1 VFAGLVLCFCGWVV
15 FGGSAAGEFP
25 SKSIRIR
32 PICPRQRNVKSP
44 AGLWVVK
51 EINMT
56 KVQIFFTR
64 RTATPTFPTIKSVC
78 FPLSTIEP
86 RTKQDR
92 KRYSVYNLAINRQ
105 VYVNLRPIRPH
116 SSRDVPLRI
125 HGNNQQSAGH
135 EPVRP
140 SSLVLFHLGQPR
152 PYTSQSMFS
161 VVVSDHHSVEPHT
174 LSCAANES
182 RRGVS
187 TGWCGVASKILR
199 RSMRGVTQ
207 RTRPECG

>member
-1 VFAGLVLCFCGWVV
+1 MSKAAQRKITCGSL
-15 FGGSAAGEFP
+15 GCQGNKYDKGPDLLYAQNSHTYLT
-25 SKSIRIR
+25 
-32 PICPRQRNVKSP
+32 NY
-44 AGLWVVK
+44 
-51 EINMT
+51 
-56 KVQIFFTR
+56 QI
-64 RTATPTFPTIKSVC
+64 SL

-116 SSRDVPLRI
+116 SSLDVPLRI

-161 VVVSDHHSVEPHT
+161 VVVSGHHSVEPHT
-174 LSCAANES
+174 LSCAAYES